1 VIREQCRKV
10 RESAKPDLPKYEG
23 RIAEKTVG
31 KELPRELEELL
42 TLRAI
47 EKEKVLV
54 ERGCCRERLRQSGIR
69 AKFSLFSVAE
79 RRGDTM
85 PPRRERQSP
94 DREDRDARRRGRQS
108 PNPEKER
115 ELSRERSSHGQNV
128 EMEREIRN
136 LRARMED
143 MEAAQRRTANTGD
156 LSDSEGE
163 ADAVPQ
169 GGVAA
174 EDAAN
179 ERLIRAI
186 ARMSAKVRMDIP
198 AYEGSLDAEELLD
211 WIRALDTYFDY
222 EDIEEDKKVR
232 HAVTKLKGHAALWWD
247 ELQADRRSKGKQ
259 KIKSWDRMIAKMKAK
274 FIPRDYQITLFR
286 RMQNLRQ
293 KMMSVKEYTEE
304 FYRLNIRAGHRESDD
319 EKVARYLNGLRYDIQ
334 DELSM
339 VTIRTVEDAYQ
350 MALKAE
356 EKLSRKQGQRGRGRS
371 QPRGKTVAQERT
383 QKPKEDWKRPQGKAE
398 RGGTSQQRQQ
408 NAEPR
413 RQQDDQQ
420 GGYADANTFPR
431 TRGRG
436 RGRGGVITC
445 FTCGKDGHKAV
456 DCPDRKMDRGKAHV
470 AEAQRRDVED
480 EDTGSGK
487 SLTVHKVLLKPE
499 KEVEDT
505 AQRCRLFRTTCKTK
519 GWKCKVIVD
528 SGSTDNLVSNEMVEK
543 LELETHR
550 HPSPYKVSWL
560 QKGHQVCVTNNAWFN
575 FKMGEYRDEILC
587 DVIPMDVCHVLL
599 GRPWQFDR
607 NVVHDGR
614 MNTYTLEKDG
624 RTHTLLP
631 GKDKKVEPE
640 VTSTILLM
648 SGKELLTELEKNED
662 PQFFVVRKPRIV
674 LTSTR
679 VDDLPGEIQQLLGEF
694 ADIIVDE
701 LPRSLPP
708 MRSVSHHIDLI
719 PGASLPNKAAYRL
732 TPQENEEVKRQVQ
745 DLLDKGL
752 VRESLSPCV
761 VPTVLSPKKDGGWR
775 MCTDSRAIN
784 KITIRYRFPLPR
796 MDDLMDCL
804 SGANYFSKIDL
815 KSGYHQIRMREGDE
829 WKTTFKTNEGLYEWL
844 VMPFGLTNAPSTFM
858 RLMNEV
864 LREFIGKFVVVYLDD
879 ILIFSKTKAEH
890 LRHLAIVMR
899 RLQQEKLLINLKK
912 CSFMQTELIYLGF
925 VISANELK
933 MDPEKVK

>member
-1 VIREQCRKV
+1 
-10 RESAKPDLPKYEG
+10 
-23 RIAEKTVG
+23 
-31 KELPRELEELL
+31 
-42 TLRAI
+42 
-47 EKEKVLV
+47 
-54 ERGCCRERLRQSGIR
+54 
-69 AKFSLFSVAE
+69 
-79 RRGDTM
+79 M
-85 PPRRERQSP
+85 PLRRERKSP
-94 DREDRDARRRGRQS
+94 DREDRDARRRDRPVG
-108 PNPEKER
+108 NP
-115 ELSRERSSHGQNV
+115 
-128 EMEREIRN
+128 EMERQIQD
-136 LRARMED
+136 LRERLEEMETT
-143 MEAAQRRTANTGD
+143 QRRGAGAVD
-156 LSDSEGE
+156 FSDSEVKEEAGHDAGE
-163 ADAVPQ
+163 VS
-169 GGVAA
+169 A
-174 EDAAN
+174 EDAST

-186 ARMSAKVRMDIP
+186 SRMSSKTKMDLP
-198 AYEGSLDAEELLD
+198 VYEGSLNAEELLD

-232 HAVTKLKGHAALWWD
+232 HAIMKMKGHAALWWD
-247 ELQADRRSKGKQ
+247 ELQTDRRCKGKQ
-259 KIKSWDRMIAKMKAK
+259 NIKSWDRMIAKMKAK

-286 RMQNLRQ
+286 RMHNLRQ
-293 KMMSVKEYTEE
+293 KLMTVKEYAEE
-304 FYRLNIRAGHRESDD
+304 FYRLNIRVGHRESDD
-319 EKVARYLNGLRYDIQ
+319 EKVVRYLNGLRYDIQ

-339 VTIRTVEDAYQ
+339 LTIRTVEDAYQ

-371 QPRGKTVAQERT
+371 QPRGKAVAPERT

-408 NAEPR
+408 YTEPR

-420 GGYADANTFPR
+420 GEYADANAFPR

-436 RGRGGVITC
+436 RGHGGVITC

-470 AEAQRRDVED
+470 TEVQRRDVED

-499 KEVEDT
+499 KVVEDT
-505 AQRCRLFRTTCKTK
+505 AQRCRQFRTTCKTK
-519 GWKCKVIVD
+519 GWKCKVIMD
-528 SGSTDNLVSNEMVEK
+528 SGSTDNLVSTEMVEK
-543 LELETHR
+543 IDLETNR

-560 QKGHQVCVTNNAWFN
+560 QKGHQVHVTKQCLVE
-575 FKMGEYRDEILC
+575 FKMGEYRDKIMC

-599 GRPWQFDR
+599 GRPWQYDR
-607 NVVHDGR
+607 NVVHERR

-624 RTHTLLP
+624 KSYTLLP
-631 GKDKKVEPE
+631 IKDKE
-640 VTSTILLM
+640 VRLEVRSTILLM
-648 SGKELLTELEKNED
+648 SGKELLTELEKDED
-662 PQFFVVRKPRIV
+662 PQFFVVRKLRII
-674 LTSTR
+674 LTNTR
-679 VDDLPGEIQQLLGEF
+679 VDDLSEEIQELLGEF

-701 LPRSLPP
+701 LPHSLPP

-719 PGASLPNKAAYRL
+719 PGASLPNKETYRL

-815 KSGYHQIRMREGDE
+815 KRGYHQIRMREGDE

-844 VMPFGLTNAPSTFM
+844 VMPFGLKNAPSTFM

-864 LREFIGKFVVVYLDD
+864 MREFIGKFVVVYLDD

-899 RLQQEKLLINLKK
+899 RLQ
-912 CSFMQTELIYLGF
+912 
-925 VISANELK
+925 
-933 MDPEKVK
+933 

>member
-1 VIREQCRKV
+1 
-10 RESAKPDLPKYEG
+10 
-23 RIAEKTVG
+23 
-31 KELPRELEELL
+31 
-42 TLRAI
+42 
-47 EKEKVLV
+47 
-54 ERGCCRERLRQSGIR
+54 
-69 AKFSLFSVAE
+69 
-79 RRGDTM
+79 
-85 PPRRERQSP
+85 
-94 DREDRDARRRGRQS
+94 
-108 PNPEKER
+108 
-115 ELSRERSSHGQNV
+115 
-128 EMEREIRN
+128 
-136 LRARMED
+136 
-143 MEAAQRRTANTGD
+143 
-156 LSDSEGE
+156 
-163 ADAVPQ
+163 
-169 GGVAA
+169 
-174 EDAAN
+174 
-179 ERLIRAI
+179 
-186 ARMSAKVRMDIP
+186 
-198 AYEGSLDAEELLD
+198 
-211 WIRALDTYFDY
+211 
-222 EDIEEDKKVR
+222 
-232 HAVTKLKGHAALWWD
+232 
-247 ELQADRRSKGKQ
+247 
-259 KIKSWDRMIAKMKAK
+259 
-274 FIPRDYQITLFR
+274 
-286 RMQNLRQ
+286 
-293 KMMSVKEYTEE
+293 
-304 FYRLNIRAGHRESDD
+304 
-319 EKVARYLNGLRYDIQ
+319 
-334 DELSM
+334 
-339 VTIRTVEDAYQ
+339 

-371 QPRGKTVAQERT
+371 QPRGKAVAQERT
-383 QKPKEDWKRPQGKAE
+383 QKPKEEWKKPQGKIE
-398 RGGTSQQRQQ
+398 RGGTSQRQQ
-408 NAEPR
+408 YAEPR
-413 RQQDDQQ
+413 RQHTEQG

-436 RGRGGVITC
+436 RGRGGIITC

-456 DCPDRKMDRGKAHV
+456 DCPDRKMDRGEAHIT
-470 AEAQRRDVED
+470 EAQRRDVEN

-487 SLTVHKVLLKPE
+487 SLTVHKVLLTPE

-505 AQRCRLFRTTCKTK
+505 AQRTRLFRTTCKTK

-528 SGSTDNLVSNEMVEK
+528 SGSTDNLVSTEMVEK
-543 LELETHR
+543 LELETTN

-560 QKGHQVCVTNNAWFN
+560 QKGHQVSVTKQCLVD
-575 FKMGEYRDEILC
+575 FKMGEYKDKVLC

-599 GRPWQFDR
+599 GRPWQYDR

-624 RTHTLLP
+624 MTHKLLP
-631 GKDKKVEPE
+631 IKDKEVKPE
-640 VTSTILLM
+640 VSNTILLM
-648 SGKELLTELEKNED
+648 SGKELLTEMEKKED

-679 VDDLPGEIQQLLGEF
+679 VDDLPDEIQELLGEF

-890 LRHLAIVMR
+890 LKHLAIVMR
-899 RLQQEKLLINLKK
+899 RLQQEKLLVNMKK
-912 CSFMQTELIYLGF
+912 CSFMKTELIYLGF

-933 MDPEKVK
+933 MDPEKVEVIKNWPSPRNVFEVRSFHGLASFYRKFIRNFSGISAAMMDTVKKRHKLFIGQQRLRRASIC